1 MKTNKN
7 ILRRSKE
14 NGIEL
19 IQQYH
24 EDCASTLDVIR
35 IYKKQKSEYI
45 NTILRLRSKGI
56 NTQVYSNMHMHCN
69 NVIKRL
75 YKRLEWQQSYIANYY
90 HELRIENR
98 LEAVG
103 LSDIQV
109 NKNEVEFIHP
119 FDTNTVYYVEDIT
132 EYDLQDDN
140 IKDIL
145 METAETTTYSC
156 CGDELDSDIMICP
169 SCGEHC

>member
-7 ILRRSKE
+7 ILRRSKA

-24 EDCASTLDVIR
+24 EDCISTLEVIN
-35 IYKKQKSEYI
+35 IYKKSREERLKDIQRMQSSGLPYEHYFNSYKHCKAAI
-45 NTILRLRSKGI
+45 N
-56 NTQVYSNMHMHCN
+56 
-69 NVIKRL
+69 RL

-98 LEAVG
+98 LESVG
-103 LSDIQV
+103 LDEIQV

-119 FDTNTVYYVEDIT
+119 SNVNAVYYVEDIT
-132 EYDLQDDN
+132 QYDLDN
-140 IKDIL
+140 EDIGDIL
-145 METAETTTYSC
+145 MESAYVTYYSC
-156 CGDELDSDIMICP
+156 CGGELDTDIMICNN
-169 SCGEHC
+169 CGEHC